1 MKAKYPKDEMG
12 IKLLLEFESIPK
24 AFVPEVANNDLADLL
39 QTKAILLLKFPL
51 I

>member
-12 IKLLLEFESIPK
+12 IRLLLVFESIPK
-24 AFVPEVANNDLADLL
+24 VFAPEVTNSDLADLL
-39 QTKAILLLKFPL
+39 QTKAILRLKFPL